1 MAQYRLQTLLEIR
14 EREEEAAK
22 QAFSEATR
30 ALRQEQE
37 LQQAL
42 EDELE
47 AMIQD
52 RYRRREE
59 YARKLAS
66 GEMKVTDQAAAYRFI
81 DRMKEREQEQRGK
94 IDAQREQVREAEKQ
108 LKLAQDELVRATQ
121 DLKALVKHK
130 EKWAAELK
138 KARQMREEDN
148 LDEIAQVIFNSQRGG
163 R

>member
-37 LQQAL
+37 LQMAL

-59 YARKLAS
+59 YAR
-66 GEMKVTDQAAAYRFI
+66 
-81 DRMKEREQEQRGK
+81 
-94 IDAQREQVREAEKQ
+94 
-108 LKLAQDELVRATQ
+108 
-121 DLKALVKHK
+121 
-130 EKWAAELK
+130 
-138 KARQMREEDN
+138 
-148 LDEIAQVIFNSQRGG
+148 
-163 R
+163 